1 MNRSQIKR
9 QLAKILDQLL
19 DLQYEVED
27 TRDSIEP
34 YENKDDLTE
43 QQQERY
49 DRLDELANAIDDA
62 RSSLDDYQY

>member
-19 DLQYEVED
+19 DLQYEVEEA
-27 TRDSIEP
+27 RDSIEP